1 MQLVWLFFVQALW
14 NLYFLFT
21 NAVQNI
27 IGLSGHNQTT
37 ANSIDITITFNL
49 SITNNVDI
57 RATAIPVDDNSYSAE
72 VTIPGPITTPE
83 LTVQFSGLHAA
94 TNYAIEIEA
103 VSRNDASMC
112 IGVGINN
119 FFLQTDHQ
127 IYTSGELVHVMCC
140 MVLKVIICYP
150 NW

>member
-1 MQLVWLFFVQALW
+1 M
-14 NLYFLFT
+14 YFLFT
-21 NAVQNI
+21 NVVQNI

-49 SITNNVDI
+49 SITIDVDI
-57 RATAIPVDDNSYSAE
+57 RATAIPVDDNSYSAG

-83 LTVQFSGLHAA
+83 LTVPFSGLHAA
-94 TNYAIEIEA
+94 TNYAIEIKA
-103 VSRNDASMC
+103 VSRNDASTC

-127 IYTSGELVHVMCC
+127 IYTSGELVCVAWFSKSLSTIYKKNWQVFENNVMR
-140 MVLKVIICYP
+140 
-150 NW
+150 

>member
-1 MQLVWLFFVQALW
+1 MYFV
-14 NLYFLFT
+14 FT

-27 IGLSGHNQTT
+27 IGLTRRNQTT
-37 ANSIDITITFNL
+37 ANSIDIIITFNL
-49 SITNNVDI
+49 SITNDVDI

-83 LTVQFSGLHAA
+83 LVVPFSGLHAA

>member
-1 MQLVWLFFVQALW
+1 MYFV
-14 NLYFLFT
+14 FT

-27 IGLSGHNQTT
+27 IGLTGRNQTT

-49 SITNNVDI
+49 SITNDVDI

-72 VTIPGPITTPE
+72 VTIQGPITTPE
-83 LTVQFSGLHAA
+83 LRVPFSGLHAA
-94 TNYAIEIEA
+94 TNYAIEIEV

-112 IGVGINN
+112 IGPGINN